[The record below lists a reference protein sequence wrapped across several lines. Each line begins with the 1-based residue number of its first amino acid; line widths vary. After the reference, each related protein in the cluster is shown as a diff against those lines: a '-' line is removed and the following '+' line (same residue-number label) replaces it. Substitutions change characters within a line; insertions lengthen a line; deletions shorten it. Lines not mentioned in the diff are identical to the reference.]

1 MDFKEDEFKQNPN
14 VNVID
19 IAIKNNKN
27 LNDDNTF
34 IDKDKE
40 FLQTDE

>member
-1 MDFKEDEFKQNPN
+1 LDFKEDEFKQNLN

-40 FLQTDE
+40 FL